1 LDISQLDAI
10 NIFINITLDEI
21 VYYRILEGFY
31 VLGKYLLLNKTFYSL
46 ARAPRFW
53 FKNLSSILLSIGFRQ
68 ILDTPCL
75 FTSRIIIVFFYIDDI
90 AIFNRKEN
98 KTITKEFKADLYQK
112 YKLKDK
118 EELK

>member
-1 LDISQLDAI
+1 M
-10 NIFINITLDEI
+10 
-21 VYYRILEGFY
+21 LEGFY
-31 VLGKYLLLNKTFYSL
+31 ILGKYLLLNKTFYSL

-75 FTSRIIIVFFYIDDI
+75 FTSGVIIVFFYIDDI
-90 AIFNRKEN
+90 AILNRKKN
-98 KTITKEFKADLYQK
+98 RIITKKFKADLYQK

-118 EELK
+118 EKLKWFLKLRIVRDQEARKI